1 MSRFAAALPL
11 LLIAACTHPDKP
23 VGTASSG
30 PQCHADRVQD
40 MIGQPRSETIGEK
53 ARLKAGAGVIRWI
66 PMGAMVTMDYRFD
79 RLDLRL
85 GPDGKI
91 TAISCG

>member
-1 MSRFAAALPL
+1 MKRIVQALPV
-11 LLIAACTHPDKP
+11 LLIAACAHPDKP
-23 VGTASSG
+23 VGPVASG
-30 PQCHADRVQD
+30 AQCHADRVQD
-40 MIGQPRSETIGEK
+40 LIGQPRSDAIGEK
-53 ARLKAGAGVIRWI
+53 ARAKAGAGVIRWI

-85 GPDGKI
+85 GADGRI